1 MSFILEALRQ
11 SEQARGH
18 DRSPPAPA
26 LAPAPVPS
34 RWGLVATLLAT
45 LALAVALY
53 GAWRVSTVPLVP
65 AAAPDAVASAP
76 PRVAVESSP
85 TPPPVPRSLPEA
97 PGAVEPPESP
107 GPPPPSADPAPPV
120 AALPAE
126 LLRDIESFKRELER
140 TRTTAPATP
149 VPGR

>member
-1 MSFILEALRQ
+1 MSYILEALRQ

-18 DRSPPAPA
+18 DRSPPSMA
-26 LAPAPVPS
+26 LAPAPAPS

-53 GAWRVSTVPLVP
+53 GAWRVSRVAVPVVP
-65 AAAPDAVASAP
+65 AIAPDAVVAAP
-76 PRVAVESSP
+76 PRGTVAPAPTSP
-85 TPPPVPRSLPEA
+85 PAPRRSLPESPRPPQ
-97 PGAVEPPESP
+97 PGA
-107 GPPPPSADPAPPV
+107 DPTPV

-140 TRTTAPATP
+140 TRTTAPTTP